1 MFEKMAKQERKMNVA
16 INKSYA
22 ERIELVD
29 GTIIENPKQA
39 NGKTKRV
46 RIFLDELNPDA
57 GRDVP
62 MPDIEC
68 GVLCINGIDNRTE
81 AEAQFEMRHAV

>member
-1 MFEKMAKQERKMNVA
+1 MRH
-16 INKSYA
+16 
-22 ERIELVD
+22 LVWFSC
-29 GTIIENPKQA
+29 GAAA

-46 RIFLDELNPDA
+46 RIFLDEMHPDM

-68 GVLCINGIDNRTE
+68 GVLCVNDPANREE
-81 AEAQFEMRHAV
+81 AEAQFAARHDI